1 MAPASSQPKSAP
13 AAKAADSPGISAA
26 ATPRAPQARTAAAR
40 TTRHAARPAAAP
52 PPAAASESDPPVA
65 QRRLY
70 INVGLFGEPANARRA
85 MALLQTVDVPASTAQ
100 VRSATTGR
108 MLTRVR
114 AGPFRSSSEAN
125 DAARR
130 VLSVGLEA
138 APAQN

>member
-13 AAKAADSPGISAA
+13 ASTAAGSPGTSAA

-40 TTRHAARPAAAP
+40 TTRHAARPAAAT
-52 PPAAASESDPPVA
+52 PPAATGESDPPVA